1 MTSCKT
7 SFEIQLPGP
16 EAADLALQAAK
27 EGVST
32 IDLIVYLVIMS
43 AFGPL
48 HPMAIE
54 FGTRPK
60 LGQVGPDRP
69 GGET

>member
-1 MTSCKT
+1 MNQCKT

-32 IDLIVYLVIMS
+32 IDLIVYLVISS
-43 AFGPL
+43 AFGML
-48 HPMAIE
+48 HPMVTE
-54 FGTRPK
+54 YKTRPK
-60 LGQVGPDRP
+60 LGQAGPKQDTT
-69 GGET
+69 E

>member
-1 MTSCKT
+1 MTLCKT

-32 IDLIVYLVIMS
+32 IELIVYLVIGS
-43 AFGPL
+43 AFGRL
-48 HPMAIE
+48 HPMVVE
-54 FGTRPK
+54 YETRPR
-60 LGQVGPDRP
+60 LGQP
-69 GGET
+69 GTKRDTTE

>member
-1 MTSCKT
+1 MTACKT

-32 IDLIVYLVIMS
+32 IDLIVYLVIRS
-43 AFGPL
+43 AFGML
-48 HPMAIE
+48 HPMVAE
-54 FGTRPK
+54 YEARPK
-60 LGQVGPDRP
+60 LGQPGPKRDA
-69 GGET
+69 E

>member
-1 MTSCKT
+1 MTRCKT

-32 IDLIVYLVIMS
+32 IDLIVYLVIRS
-43 AFGPL
+43 AFGLL
-48 HPMAIE
+48 HPMVTE
-54 FGTRPK
+54 YETRPK
-60 LGQVGPDRP
+60 LGQVGPKQDA
-69 GGET
+69 E